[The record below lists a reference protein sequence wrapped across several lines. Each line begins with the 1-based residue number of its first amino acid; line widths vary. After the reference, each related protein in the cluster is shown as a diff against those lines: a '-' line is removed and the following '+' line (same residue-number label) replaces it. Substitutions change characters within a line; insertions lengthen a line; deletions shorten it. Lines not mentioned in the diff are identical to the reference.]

1 MLLTGLPRLVFSIP
15 YQDGFVQFAQQK
27 NLRNIG
33 LKKALVPDCVCHQ
46 EFELRYMC
54 DTWRSFEA
62 GGKYTLYF
70 AIKARQAAFD
80 GASLRPLNIY
90 IIGWEQITLDLT

>member
-1 MLLTGLPRLVFSIP
+1 
-15 YQDGFVQFAQQK
+15 
-27 NLRNIG
+27 
-33 LKKALVPDCVCHQ
+33 
-46 EFELRYMC
+46 MC